1 MVKEDLN
8 ILLVTKML
16 KKLNLY
22 VFYSQKWLHIERIL
36 MKLNIYISFLIKDNE
51 LLGKHKEISEKIKN
65 RNLIVNQY
73 TMKNN

>member
-51 LLGKHKEISEKIKN
+51 LLGKHKEISENIKN

>member
-1 MVKEDLN
+1 
-8 ILLVTKML
+8 
-16 KKLNLY
+16 
-22 VFYSQKWLHIERIL
+22 

-51 LLGKHKEISEKIKN
+51 LLGKHKEISENIKN